1 MVAAALLTSCVY
13 DDYAEEELPDGGDRR
28 TVWLSLH
35 TGIVGAPTRAGEDG
49 TPDIERMHSLRVV
62 LLDADGK
69 VEYNGY
75 VDASL
80 RPELFETGAGADAA
94 GVNKLDYSQ
103 YRLIRT
109 TAGKKKIFLIANEGS
124 VAAVEGVTDYEG
136 QSLSAFL
143 SNQTEGTS
151 DFENLIGGL
160 YFTPDYTKN
169 IVLSSVYEFEVGEK
183 DLGRRIEKDFWLVRA
198 ATKFEFR
205 FENYRGSAVQIE
217 ELKISSIAD
226 DMYLMAHV
234 GEKDQTKTLPDK
246 TEKYY
251 WIDWLKEVAKDTT
264 AKPENPEN
272 ENINKDYGWITD
284 YSLPNESNTIAAPH
298 QEKTIVD
305 KTHNIR
311 GDWTISAATTN
322 NTANNLTPG
331 KLEGLP
337 AVYFPESKNLYTKTN
352 ANDTWSYTQKYTLT
366 IQVTDTGL
374 SSDENAEYTFEDI
387 ELDKLGAL
395 FRNTHVIV
403 TMVFDH
409 KQKEIELNLK
419 IGICPWDAAEI
430 SIPPF
435 D

>member
-69 VEYNGY
+69 VEYNDY
-75 VDASL
+75 ISEKS
-80 RPELFETGAGADAA
+80 RPDLLGNNGLTGEFNYGE
-94 GVNKLDYSQ
+94 K
-103 YRLIRT
+103 YRFIRT
-109 TAGKKKIFLIANEGS
+109 TTGKKHIYFIANEES
-124 VAAVEGVTDYEG
+124 VINVNGGNTSLTALLDGIKVGDSSQAAEGKLNT
-136 QSLSAFL
+136 
-143 SNQTEGTS
+143 T
-151 DFENLIGGL
+151 
-160 YFTPDYTKN
+160 YFTPDNYENWN
-169 IVLSSVYEFEVGEK
+169 IPLSSYYEFEVGEE

-217 ELKISSIAD
+217 ELKISSIAN

-246 TEKYY
+246 TEKY
-251 WIDWLKEVAKDTT
+251 WIDWLKVVSDDTT
-264 AKPENPEN
+264 RYPDLTGDPSTDNEDINAK
-272 ENINKDYGWITD
+272 YGWITD
-284 YSLPNESNTIAAPH
+284 YSLPNESNTTNAH
-298 QEKTIVD
+298 QVKTIVD
-305 KTHNIR
+305 KTQNIG
-311 GDWTISAATTN
+311 GDWTIPAATPN

-352 ANDTWSYTQKYTLT
+352 ANDSWSYTQ
-366 IQVTDTGL
+366 Q
-374 SSDENAEYTFEDI
+374 YTFTVRVGDVGGTTSYSETVP
-387 ELDKLGAL
+387 LDNLGAL

-409 KQKEIELNLK
+409 KQEGIQLNLR
-419 IGICPWDAAEI
+419 IGICPWNEAEI